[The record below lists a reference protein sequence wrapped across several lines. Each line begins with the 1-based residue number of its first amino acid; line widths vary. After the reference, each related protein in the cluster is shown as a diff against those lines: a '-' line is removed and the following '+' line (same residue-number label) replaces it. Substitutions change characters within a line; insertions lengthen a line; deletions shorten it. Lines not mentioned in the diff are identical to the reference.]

1 MIQFLTATL
10 YIQFENSQVMHLCQ
24 LKRESQINQQTDDFI
39 GNLETYSQIPL
50 TKWKAQLYIFLL
62 FTGLCLAN
70 VSKSMNLFPIT

>member
-70 VSKSMNLFPIT
+70 VSKH